1 MSVTLKKIIFLF
13 QQLRGRLIVM
23 AFNWIVAT
31 LCFYGLS
38 LNAGIGSNVF
48 SAFSLSAAM
57 EIPAYIF
64 SALVRYHASNHKYCN
79 LYTKLV

>member
-1 MSVTLKKIIFLF
+1 M
-13 QQLRGRLIVM
+13 M

-64 SALVRYHASNHKYCN
+64 SALVRHDTMKMVTHIHQNSLDYISFSSLGITMNNH
-79 LYTKLV
+79 